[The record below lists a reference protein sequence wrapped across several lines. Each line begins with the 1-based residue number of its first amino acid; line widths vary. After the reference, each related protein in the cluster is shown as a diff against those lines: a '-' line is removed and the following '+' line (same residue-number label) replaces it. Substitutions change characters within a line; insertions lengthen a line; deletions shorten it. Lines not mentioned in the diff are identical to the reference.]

1 MASMDLKVN
10 VTGVEEAKRQLAQLK
25 THRSG
30 WFSTKLHLALIAIAL
45 LTAVYVFVV
54 ARTGEPVGFGELCVA
69 VVSITA
75 GYSGSR
81 VAESFALRPRTPSP
95 EKEG

>member
-1 MASMDLKVN
+1 MASMNMDVN
-10 VTGVEEAKRQLAQLK
+10 VKLK
-25 THRSG
+25 SRSG
-30 WFSTKLHLALIAIAL
+30 WYSTKLHLALIAIAL